1 MPKRGVTVSYFN
13 SQRHIAVPR
22 SLGTVLGYDQTDPA
36 YLEGLG
42 FQDRSLSPDPP
53 GIRKPS
59 VHQRMADGRCK
70 MGDGAS
76 RMVPYG
82 ASTMEGVSRA
92 LLDCRTPFCSRHHAI
107 GFAFLCKVSQSLR
120 LTKHRRA
127 IYEDFCRQP
136 SHLSMILVENGY
148 SIKNHGK
155 LSGMPFPRD
164 WLFRH
169 RKAKTRRRRYAEK

>member
-1 MPKRGVTVSYFN
+1 MPKRGVTVSCVN

-22 SLGTVLGYDQTDPA
+22 SLGTVLDYDQTDPA
-36 YLEGLG
+36 YLEGFG
-42 FQDRSLSPDPP
+42 FQDHSFSPDPP

-59 VHQRMADGRCK
+59 VHLRWKWFLSLFRTVALPFPLVTTPSGLLFSAK
-70 MGDGAS
+70 LAS
-76 RMVPYG
+76 PNG
-82 ASTMEGVSRA
+82 LPNTA
-92 LLDCRTPFCSRHHAI
+92 
-107 GFAFLCKVSQSLR
+107 Q
-120 LTKHRRA
+120 A

-155 LSGMPFPRD
+155 LSGMPFCGTGF
-164 WLFRH
+164 FRH

>member
-1 MPKRGVTVSYFN
+1 MTRQTLPILEAEASKTTPCHLTHPEFGNRRCIRRWLMEDVRWMMVHHGWFLMVHLRW
-13 SQRHIAVPR
+13 QR
-22 SLGTVLGYDQTDPA
+22 SL
-36 YLEGLG
+36 
-42 FQDRSLSPDPP
+42 
-53 GIRKPS
+53 
-59 VHQRMADGRCK
+59 
-70 MGDGAS
+70 
-76 RMVPYG
+76 
-82 ASTMEGVSRA
+82 A

-169 RKAKTRRRRYAEK
+169 RKAKTRR

>member
-1 MPKRGVTVSYFN
+1 MTSQTVPILKAYASKTAPYCRTHPN
-13 SQRHIAVPR
+13 VG
-22 SLGTVLGYDQTDPA
+22 SLGASGDVRWKM
-36 YLEGLG
+36 E
-42 FQDRSLSPDPP
+42 
-53 GIRKPS
+53 
-59 VHQRMADGRCK
+59 DGRCK
-70 MGDGAS
+70 MEDVRWKMDDGAFTNGFIWCIEGWKRLLLLFGTVALPFPS
-76 RMVPYG
+76 LY
-82 ASTMEGVSRA
+82 STVW
-92 LLDCRTPFCSRHHAI
+92 
-107 GFAFLCKVSQSLR
+107 FAFLCKVSQSLR